1 MHTRNHFLSLAI
13 NPFVKIKPSFFPSNL
28 LNFSKYAI
36 KYYLVELH
44 CPQTLVRTTPG
55 SSASDTDLD

>member
-1 MHTRNHFLSLAI
+1 MHIRNRFLFLAI
-13 NPFVKIKPSFFPSNL
+13 NPFVKIKPSFFPSN

-55 SSASDTDLD
+55 SSASDPDLD